1 MVEVHGIRTLA
12 PVFAIGKIYIQFLLL
27 HPGFSMGKVEFLK
40 QCYRTLMLTRKP
52 TNEEFKRVAK
62 ITGAGIIIVGLI
74 GFLVRVISQ
83 MLSG

>member
-1 MVEVHGIRTLA
+1 
-12 PVFAIGKIYIQFLLL
+12 
-27 HPGFSMGKVEFLK
+27 MGKVGFLK